1 MTAPFQARF
10 LAVDDTPLASR
21 FVIHHPA
28 RPGPPRALVVYVHPF
43 AEEMNKSRRM
53 AGLQARALARS
64 GWFVLQVDLHGC
76 GDSDGD
82 FADATWERWISDG
95 HHAADWLHRRSGF
108 APALWG
114 LRAGCLLVTAVASR
128 LASPT
133 DLVFWQPVS
142 SGKQHLQQFLRLR
155 LAGAL
160 LGAQPAADG
169 TGGLRGQLDGGA
181 VIEIAGYSLSPGLAL
196 GLDAARLA
204 PPAGSARLFW
214 LEVCAGETV
223 ELSAVARLA
232 IQTWQSAGWRVCAMA
247 IAGAS
252 FWQTAEI
259 EELPGLI
266 EATTELLGCAA

>member
-1 MTAPFQARF
+1 MEAFF
-10 LAVDDTPLASR
+10 LAVPSGRGFCLL
-21 FVIHHPA
+21 HEPA
-28 RPGPPRALVVYVHPF
+28 PGGETRGAILYLHPF

-53 AGLQARALARS
+53 AGLQARALART
-64 GWFVLQVDLHGC
+64 GWFVLQLDLHGC

-82 FADATWERWISDG
+82 FADATWERWISDA
-95 HHAADWLHRRSGF
+95 HHAADWLRRRSGF
-108 APALWG
+108 SPALWG
-114 LRAGCLLVTAVASR
+114 LRAGCLLAAAVALR
-128 LASPT
+128 LEWPT

-160 LGAQPAADG
+160 LGAQRDAAQPGGDG
-169 TGGLRGQLDGGA
+169 TRGLREQLDGGDA
-181 VIEIAGYSLSPGLAL
+181 IEIAGYSLSPGLAL

-204 PPAGSARLFW
+204 PPAGPARLFW

-223 ELSAVARLA
+223 ELSPVARQD
-232 IQTWQSAGWRVCAMA
+232 IQTWEAAGWRVSAAA

-252 FWQTAEI
+252 FWQTVEI